1 MIYADSSL
9 ARGEVLAP
17 GGFPFFHDDTLDG
30 FLRGAREQVE
40 KHTEHAVA
48 DVPEDC
54 EPLVGPAISSLG
66 PVCSCP
72 PVPGACTCPPGEVRF
87 E

>member
-1 MIYADSSL
+1 MSL
-9 ARGEVLAP
+9 SATEPHRL
-17 GGFPFFHDDTLDG
+17 FFHDDMLDL
-30 FLRGAREQVE
+30 FLRGARERVE
-40 KHTEHAVA
+40 TAPERPVA

-54 EPLVGPAISSLG
+54 EPLVGPAVSSLG
-66 PVCSCP
+66 PLCSCP